1 MRYGYDPGCFRP
13 IGGGPCDETVPAV
26 ARALGL
32 LLEEVDEPGDRAAGS
47 LAMSGIAAYTHV
59 ARLLALTARRLAGRD
74 AGPAPALVSP
84 CGDCYGTLLRAARS
98 LREHP
103 DLCGKVAE
111 ELAAE
116 GLAFDPASVTVRHL
130 LDVLHDDAGLPA
142 IRARVTRPLRGV
154 RVAAYTGCL
163 AKAGEEPGAGATR
176 LEELLAALGA
186 DVVDFPL
193 REHCCGG
200 RAAELSPEVAT
211 SLQHRILRCA
221 AAREVD
227 LLVAVCPRCRGNL
240 EAGQEPSNRRYG
252 SALAVPVR
260 HFADLLADA
269 FEIGVRS

>member
-32 LLEEVDEPGDRAAGS
+32 LLEEVDEPGERAAGS
-47 LAMSGIAAYTHV
+47 LAMSGIAAYARV
-59 ARLLALTARRLAGRD
+59 ARLLALTARRL

-84 CGDCYGTLLRAARS
+84 CGDCYRTLFRAAQS

-116 GLAFDPASVTVRHL
+116 GLAFDPAAVTVRHL
-130 LDVLHDDAGLPA
+130 LDVLHEDAGLPA
-142 IRARVTRPLRGV
+142 IRARVTQPLRGL

-163 AKAGEEPGAGATR
+163 ARADGEPGAGATR
-176 LEELLAALGA
+176 LEELLGALGA

-221 AAREVD
+221 AGRKVD
-227 LLVAVCPRCRGNL
+227 VLAAVCPRCRGNL
-240 EAGQEPSNRRYG
+240 EAGQEPANRRYG

-269 FEIGVRS
+269 FGIGVRS